1 MSKLAPV
8 KFLGFPLFDR
18 PSKRSPAQQ
27 PRSKPHS
34 KAKYKSKHRGKFVLM
49 MSLSALMLIGSGTYW
64 YVFVAGVPQ
73 LDAPEVTVVKDLEFE
88 TRSFNSKAMGGDRR
102 YGLVLPPGYNPKAKT
117 RYPVIILLHG
127 GHGDERDYQKRA
139 ALTMVLDRLYREK
152 KLPPSIVVTPDG
164 NDSRGSSPFWDPQ
177 YYNGPNGK
185 VASLISDDL
194 VNEIKSKYKVLG
206 HPRYWAIGG
215 LSSGGWGA
223 VNIGMR
229 RLDRFNVFFSHTG
242 YFKDPN
248 GSAQNPITAVDR
260 IEPHLR
266 SRLHVYLDA
275 GQNDQ
280 VYLDATREFH
290 EKLQNIGIS
299 TEFRVF
305 PGGHGIVGPDS
316 GWNYWNKHL
325 HDSLTYVGKRFRD
338 PDMTSLVTP

>member
-1 MSKLAPV
+1 MSKLTPI
-8 KFLGFPLFDR
+8 KFLSSRLFSR
-18 PSKRSPAQQ
+18 FSKRS
-27 PRSKPHS
+27 
-34 KAKYKSKHRGKFVLM
+34 RGKKPQSKSHNKRKFFLTM
-49 MSLSALMLIGSGTYW
+49 GLSALMLISSATYW

-73 LDAPEVTVVKDLEFE
+73 LDAPEVEVVKDLAFE
-88 TRSFNSKAMGGDRR
+88 TRTFSSKAMGGERR
-102 YGLVLPPGYNPKAKT
+102 YGLVLPPGYNPKTKT
-117 RYPVIILLHG
+117 HYPVIMLLHG

-177 YYNGPNGK
+177 YYDGPNGK

-248 GSAQNPITAVDR
+248 GTAQNPITAIDR
-260 IEPHLR
+260 IKPRLR
-266 SRLHVYLDA
+266 SRIHVYLDA
-275 GQNDQ
+275 GENDHT
-280 VYLDATREFH
+280 YLQATREFY
-290 EKLQNIGIS
+290 EKLQSLGIS
-299 TEFRVF
+299 AEFHVF
-305 PGGHGIVGPDS
+305 PGGHGIVGADS

-325 HDSLTYVGKRFRD
+325 HDSLAYVGKRFRD
-338 PDMTSLVTP
+338 PNLTSLVNP